1 MVCGIKCTQ
10 HIIEHYTGK
19 TKQRLLLLPDGIN
32 GESEDRE
39 GTQSQATPEDV
50 LVVSLGII
58 NDCPGMLSESKV
70 SCLGRFYCCAD
81 FIKNKYFPDKFK
93 FIHRL
98 LNRRTNKE
106 KLSTIITFPVQMSPS
121 QHRKFNSMKSG
132 QGSLC
137 HMTRIPLV
145 STNYPYFGKQ

>member
-1 MVCGIKCTQ
+1 MVCGINCAQ
-10 HIIEHYTGK
+10 HIMEHYTGK

-70 SCLGRFYCCAD
+70 RYLGIFCCCID
-81 FIKNKYFPDKFK
+81 FIKKKYFHDKFK
-93 FIHRL
+93 FIYRL
-98 LNRRTNKE
+98 LNRRTNRE
-106 KLSTIITFPVQMSPS
+106 KLSTIITFRVQMSQS
-121 QHRKFNSMKSG
+121 RHRKFNSMKSG
-132 QGSLC
+132 QDSLC

-145 STNYPYFGKQ
+145 STSYPYFGKQ